1 MLVKLWYDMAHSWPQ
16 GLGILLKLCG
26 VLQESCNDEVKLLR
40 SGLTTAETQR
50 DQLML
55 RLQALQAAAA
65 ASSDPA
71 MKEALAQDAE
81 AATAAERRARSPCT
95 ADKAAGA
102 AEGANARGTAA
113 GGEGEAPSTGL
124 LADVGVV
131 QTLRA
136 RVSELETELRQ
147 VGYPTG
153 RPVLA
158 RGSLGSACWV
168 GCRCPEV
175 LLKQDARLRAYTK
188 ALGQD
193 SKC

>member
-1 MLVKLWYDMAHSWPQ
+1 MHQGSLRSFAGKSLIYDMAHNWPK
-16 GLGILLKLCG
+16 GLGILLKLLD
-26 VLQESCNDEVKLLR
+26 VLQESCNDEMKLLR

-81 AATAAERRARSPCT
+81 AATAAEQRAHSPCT
-95 ADKAAGA
+95 ADKAAVPAGA
-102 AEGANARGTAA
+102 SEGANASGTAA

-124 LADVGVV
+124 VADIGVV

-147 VGYPTG
+147 VGYLIG

-158 RGSLGSACWV
+158 QGSLGSGCWV
-168 GCRCPEV
+168 SCRCP
-175 LLKQDARLRAYTK
+175 
-188 ALGQD
+188 
-193 SKC
+193 